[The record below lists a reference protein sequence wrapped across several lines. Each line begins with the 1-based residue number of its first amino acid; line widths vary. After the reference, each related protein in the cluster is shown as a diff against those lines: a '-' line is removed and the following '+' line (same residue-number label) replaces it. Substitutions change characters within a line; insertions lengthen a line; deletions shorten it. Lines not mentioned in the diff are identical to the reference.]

1 MDIQKIPPQVIPYM
15 PIIPGLLSET
25 LNRKVGK
32 YYSTPMN
39 GTGVN
44 SSSQAVTDKLTAVPF
59 LVLQE
64 ETFDRVGM
72 YCLTAAEGLVRGGIY
87 SDNNLEPASLIAD
100 FGTFDVSTT
109 GSKEIV
115 INLTLSP
122 GVYWLAYVSNCAA
135 VARTVSP
142 CNILGIGSTGSSLA
156 FVVSAT
162 FSYAELPAT
171 FPEYVF
177 ADTIP
182 ICLALRRG

>member
-1 MDIQKIPPQVIPYM
+1 
-15 PIIPGLLSET
+15 
-25 LNRKVGK
+25 
-32 YYSTPMN
+32 MN
-39 GTGVN
+39 GLTTN
-44 SSSQAVTDKLTAVPF
+44 SSPTTNKLTAVPF

-100 FGTFDVSTT
+100 FGAFDVSTT
-109 GSKEIV
+109 GLKAIV

-122 GVYWLAYVSNCAA
+122 GVYWLASVSNCAA

-142 CNILGIGSTGSSLA
+142 CNILGIGVTGSGLA

-171 FPEYVF
+171 FPEYAFV
-177 ADTIP
+177 DTVP
-182 ICLALRRG
+182 ICLALRRA

>member
-15 PIIPGLLSET
+15 HTIPGLLWGA
-25 LNRKVGK
+25 LNRKAGR
-32 YYSTPMN
+32 YYTTPMN
-39 GTGVN
+39 GPATN
-44 SSSQAVTDKLTAVPF
+44 SSAATNRLTAVPF

-100 FGTFDVSTT
+100 FGAFDVSTT
-109 GSKEIV
+109 GLKAIV

-122 GVYWLAYVSNCAA
+122 GVYWLASVSNCAA

-142 CNILGIGSTGSSLA
+142 CNILGIGSTGSHLA
-156 FVVSAT
+156 FVVTAT
-162 FSYAELPAT
+162 FPYAELPAT
-171 FPEYVF
+171 FPAYEF
-177 ADTIP
+177 NDTAP
-182 ICLALRRG
+182 ICLALRRA

>member
-32 YYSTPMN
+32 YYTTPMN

-44 SSSQAVTDKLTAVPF
+44 SIAVTDKLTAVPF
-59 LVLQE
+59 LVLQK

-100 FGTFDVSTT
+100 FGAFDVSTT

-122 GVYWLAYVSNCAA
+122 GVYWLAFVSNCAA

-142 CNILGIGSTGSSLA
+142 CNILGIGVAGTSLG
-156 FVVSAT
+156 FVIAAT

-171 FPEYVF
+171 FPAYSF
-177 ADTIP
+177 MDTVP
-182 ICLALRRG
+182 ICLGLRRA